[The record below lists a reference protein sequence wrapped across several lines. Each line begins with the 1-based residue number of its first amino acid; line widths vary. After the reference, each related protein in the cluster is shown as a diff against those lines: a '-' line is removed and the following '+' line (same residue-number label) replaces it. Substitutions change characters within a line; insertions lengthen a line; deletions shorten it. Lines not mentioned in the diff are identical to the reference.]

1 MILNSLNEARPIEVI
16 TLGGRE
22 KGIVFLGKTFV
33 ADKSYTSLDEA
44 IAASRKDLDLG
55 VAIVITPDAQ
65 QFRLWVSVPSQMI
78 FQSASCT

>member
-33 ADKSYTSLDEA
+33 ADKSYGSLDAA
-44 IAASRKDLDLG
+44 IAASKKDLDMG
-55 VAIVITPDAQ
+55 IAIVITPDAQ
-65 QFRLWVSVPSQMI
+65 QFRIWVSVPSQMI
-78 FQSASCT
+78 LQTA